1 MNLNNDY
8 ISQVF
13 KQKKLLNRV
22 IIFVLAVFVLALNY
36 NIFIVPNNFN
46 IGGTSG
52 LAVIIKELF
61 NIKESLFILISS
73 MILLI
78 ISYFT
83 LDKNQTYRSIVG
95 AFLYPFFISLTEPL
109 ANYLIPYLSF
119 SNILLTIILGGTLLG
134 ICTGLIYKT
143 GFTTGG
149 GDIIIKIINK
159 YNHISEGNSQFIAN
173 GIIILLGSFVFGF
186 QNLIYSII
194 VILIS
199 ALFVDRIIL
208 GISQSKMFLIYS
220 KKSNEIS
227 KFILENMGTGVTIF
241 DTEGGYKKEKRK
253 MLMVVVSTR
262 MYYLI
267 KETILNID
275 KDAFLIISDCYEVK
289 GGVKKKDYSI
299 I

>member
-61 NIKESLFILISS
+61 NIRESLFILISS

>member
-61 NIKESLFILISS
+61 NIRESLFILISS

-241 DTEGGYKKEKRK
+241 DTEGGYKKGKRK

-275 KDAFLIISDCYEVK
+275 KNAFLIISDCYEVK